1 VKDLATHTAGTVAAS
16 GTILMTLVPE
26 DDKLIAEVWV
36 SNQDVGFVHPGQET
50 KLKLAAFQFQKY
62 GLLQGKVLHVN
73 ADATEAPSPN
83 TRSDALT
90 GRDRPMGPLVFRA
103 LIELASQALTTDGQ
117 RYALQ
122 PGMQVAGEIHLG
134 TRTILEYLLSPV
146 QKAFHEAARE
156 R

>member
-1 VKDLATHTAGTVAAS
+1 
-16 GTILMTLVPE
+16 
-26 DDKLIAEVWV
+26 
-36 SNQDVGFVHPGQET
+36 
-50 KLKLAAFQFQKY
+50 
-62 GLLQGKVLHVN
+62 
-73 ADATEAPSPN
+73 
-83 TRSDALT
+83 
-90 GRDRPMGPLVFRA
+90 MGPLSFRA
-103 LIELASQALTTDGQ
+103 LVELASQDLLNDGQ